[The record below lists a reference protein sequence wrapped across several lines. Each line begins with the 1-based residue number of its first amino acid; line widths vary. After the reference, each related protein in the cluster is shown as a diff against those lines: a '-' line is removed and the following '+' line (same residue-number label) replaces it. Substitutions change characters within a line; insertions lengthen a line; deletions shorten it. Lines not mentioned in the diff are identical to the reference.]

1 MTRDALRYMRAK
13 ETDAKLINN
22 IKSGFERLNNIM
34 RPRKI
39 YGVFNIVRNKN
50 YLSIANINLNSL
62 NLNNLLINSQD
73 CCLMAV
79 TLGHETDREILIAQN
94 RSMAD
99 GLILDACA
107 SVMADVICDNLELE
121 IIDNLN
127 KNFHGGLERERDNN
141 LNFNFDELELE
152 HNKNFCDKLERERN
166 NNLNRAELELKA
178 NKNFCENLQ
187 GEELEANK
195 NLKLKLKLTP
205 RFSPGYGDVPLEVSQ
220 EIIEVLN
227 ADKYI
232 GLSITRSGMMSPVK
246 SITAFAG
253 VVNNNLNFNF
263 NFNKCE
269 ACNNNQNCEYKI

>member
-1 MTRDALRYMRAK
+1 MNKINITQAMMRDALRYMRAK
-13 ETDAKLINN
+13 EPDAKLINN
-22 IKSGFERLNNIM
+22 IKSGFEHLNNIM

-79 TLGHETDREILIAQN
+79 TLGHETDREILIAQS

-127 KNFHGGLERERDNN
+127 KNKN
-141 LNFNFDELELE
+141 LN
-152 HNKNFCDKLERERN
+152 
-166 NNLNRAELELKA
+166 
-178 NKNFCENLQ
+178 
-187 GEELEANK
+187 
-195 NLKLKLKLTP
+195 LKLTP
-205 RFSPGYGDVPLEVSQ
+205 RFSPGYGDVPLDVSQ

-232 GLSITRSGMMSPVK
+232 GLSMTRSGMMSPVK

-253 VVNNNLNFNF
+253 VINNNLNF

-269 ACNNNQNCEYKI
+269 ACNNNQNCVYKL

>member
-22 IKSGFERLNNIM
+22 IKSGFEHLNNIM

-94 RSMAD
+94 RSMVD

-127 KNFHGGLERERDNN
+127 KNKN
-141 LNFNFDELELE
+141 LN
-152 HNKNFCDKLERERN
+152 
-166 NNLNRAELELKA
+166 
-178 NKNFCENLQ
+178 
-187 GEELEANK
+187 
-195 NLKLKLKLTP
+195 LKLTP
-205 RFSPGYGDVPLEVSQ
+205 RFSPGYGDVPLDVSQ

-232 GLSITRSGMMSPVK
+232 GLSMTRSGMMSPVK

-253 VVNNNLNFNF
+253 VINNNLNF

-269 ACNNNQNCEYKI
+269 ACNNNKECAYKIK

>member
-1 MTRDALRYMRAK
+1 MMRDAMRYMRAK
-13 ETDAKLINN
+13 EPDAKLINN
-22 IKSGFERLNNIM
+22 IKSGFEHLNNIM
-34 RPRKI
+34 RARKI
-39 YGVFNIVRNKN
+39 YGVFNIVRSKN

-127 KNFHGGLERERDNN
+127 KNFCGGLERES
-141 LNFNFDELELE
+141 
-152 HNKNFCDKLERERN
+152 N
-166 NNLNRAELELKA
+166 NNLN
-178 NKNFCENLQ
+178 
-187 GEELEANK
+187 
-195 NLKLKLKLTP
+195 LKLTP
-205 RFSPGYGDVPLEVSQ
+205 RFSPGYGDVPLDMSQ

-232 GLSITRSGMMSPVK
+232 GLSMTRSGMMSPVK

-253 VVNNNLNFNF
+253 VINNNLNFNF
-263 NFNKCE
+263 NKCK
-269 ACNNNQNCEYKI
+269 ACNNNQNCVYKL

>member
-1 MTRDALRYMRAK
+1 MMSDALRYMRAK
-13 ETDAKLINN
+13 EPDAKLINN
-22 IKSGFERLNNIM
+22 IKSGFEHLNNIM

-39 YGVFNIVRNKN
+39 YGVFNIVRSKN

-127 KNFHGGLERERDNN
+127 KNFCGG
-141 LNFNFDELELE
+141 LELE
-152 HNKNFCDKLERERN
+152 HNKN
-166 NNLNRAELELKA
+166 LN
-178 NKNFCENLQ
+178 
-187 GEELEANK
+187 
-195 NLKLKLKLTP
+195 LKLTP
-205 RFSPGYGDVPLEVSQ
+205 RFSPGYGDVSLDVSQ

-232 GLSITRSGMMSPVK
+232 GLSMTRSGMMSPVK

-253 VVNNNLNFNF
+253 VINNNLNF

-269 ACNNNQNCEYKI
+269 ACNNNQNCVYKL

>member
-1 MTRDALRYMRAK
+1 MNKINITQAMMSDALRYMRAK
-13 ETDAKLINN
+13 EPDAKLINN
-22 IKSGFERLNNIM
+22 IKSGFEHLNNIM
-34 RPRKI
+34 RPRKV

-127 KNFHGGLERERDNN
+127 KNKN
-141 LNFNFDELELE
+141 LN
-152 HNKNFCDKLERERN
+152 
-166 NNLNRAELELKA
+166 
-178 NKNFCENLQ
+178 
-187 GEELEANK
+187 
-195 NLKLKLKLTP
+195 LKLTP
-205 RFSPGYGDVPLEVSQ
+205 RFSPGYGDVPLDVSQ

-232 GLSITRSGMMSPVK
+232 GLSMTRSGMMSPVK

-253 VVNNNLNFNF
+253 VINNNLNF

-269 ACNNNQNCEYKI
+269 ACNNNQNCVYKL

>member
-79 TLGHETDREILIAQN
+79 TLGHETDREILIAQS

-152 HNKNFCDKLERERN
+152 HNKNFC
-166 NNLNRAELELKA
+166 
-178 NKNFCENLQ
+178 ENLQ

-195 NLKLKLKLTP
+195 ILKLKLTP

>member
-13 ETDAKLINN
+13 EPDAKLINN

-94 RSMAD
+94 RSMVD

-127 KNFHGGLERERDNN
+127 KNKN
-141 LNFNFDELELE
+141 LN
-152 HNKNFCDKLERERN
+152 
-166 NNLNRAELELKA
+166 
-178 NKNFCENLQ
+178 
-187 GEELEANK
+187 
-195 NLKLKLKLTP
+195 LKLTP
-205 RFSPGYGDVPLEVSQ
+205 RFSPGYGDVPLDVSQ

-232 GLSITRSGMMSPVK
+232 GLSMTRSGMMSPVK

-253 VVNNNLNFNF
+253 VINNNLNF

-269 ACNNNQNCEYKI
+269 ACNNNKECAYKIK

>member
-1 MTRDALRYMRAK
+1 MRGALRYMNMRAGA
-13 ETDAKLINN
+13 EEPDAKLINN
-22 IKSGFERLNNIM
+22 IKSGFEHLNNIM

-39 YGVFNIVRNKN
+39 YGVFNIVRSKN

-79 TLGHETDREILIAQN
+79 TLGHETDREILTAQN

-107 SVMADVICDNLELE
+107 SVMADVICDNLESE

-127 KNFHGGLERERDNN
+127 K
-141 LNFNFDELELE
+141 
-152 HNKNFCDKLERERN
+152 
-166 NNLNRAELELKA
+166 
-178 NKNFCENLQ
+178 
-187 GEELEANK
+187 
-195 NLKLKLKLTP
+195 KLTP
-205 RFSPGYGDVPLEVSQ
+205 RFSPGYGDVPLDVSQ
-220 EIIEVLN
+220 EIIEVLK

-232 GLSITRSGMMSPVK
+232 GLSMTRSGMMSPVK

-253 VVNNNLNFNF
+253 VINNNLNFNF
-263 NFNKCE
+263 NKFNKCE
-269 ACNNNQNCEYKI
+269 ACNNNQNCVYKL

>member
-1 MTRDALRYMRAK
+1 MMSDALRYMRAK
-13 ETDAKLINN
+13 EPDAKLINN
-22 IKSGFERLNNIM
+22 IKSGFEHLNNIM

-127 KNFHGGLERERDNN
+127 KNKN
-141 LNFNFDELELE
+141 LN
-152 HNKNFCDKLERERN
+152 
-166 NNLNRAELELKA
+166 
-178 NKNFCENLQ
+178 
-187 GEELEANK
+187 
-195 NLKLKLKLTP
+195 LKLTP
-205 RFSPGYGDVPLEVSQ
+205 RFSPGYGDVPLDVSQ

-232 GLSITRSGMMSPVK
+232 GLSMTRSGMMSPVK

-253 VVNNNLNFNF
+253 VINNNLNF

-269 ACNNNQNCEYKI
+269 ACNNNQNCVYKL